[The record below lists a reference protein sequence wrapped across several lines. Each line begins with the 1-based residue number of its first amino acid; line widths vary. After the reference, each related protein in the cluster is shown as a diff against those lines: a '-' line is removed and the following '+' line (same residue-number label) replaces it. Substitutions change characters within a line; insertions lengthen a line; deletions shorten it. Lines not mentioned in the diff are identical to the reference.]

1 MFNSSDK
8 NLKFTVDLFE
18 NEVPH
23 FLDLEMS
30 LDKILILQKDG
41 NTGLYVNYTSFVPW
55 THCNAWIRSLV
66 THAFKIC
73 SSNEMSH
80 ELKLIQTFATSNDFP
95 KYVVDNIFPRTIQ
108 AHEDKSELNLT
119 AKQKELVVIYFFFP
133 YYEDK
138 GLKLLKSCIC
148 KIKENCKNNQPVVF
162 KILYV
167 CKMEFFCNTKDRT
180 PIVFCCV
187 RVHMSWLWCKL
198 CGKKR
203 ENVI

>member
-1 MFNSSDK
+1 MNSSDK

-30 LDKILILQKDG
+30 LDEILILRKDS
-41 NTGLYVNYTSFVPW
+41 NTGLYVNYTSFVHW

-80 ELKLIQTFATSNDFP
+80 ELKLIKNFATSNEFP
-95 KYVVDNIFPRTIQ
+95 KYIVDNIFRKTIQ
-108 AHEDKSELNLT
+108 AHEDKSEPNLT
-119 AKQKELVVIYFFFP
+119 AKQKELVVIYFRFP
-133 YYEDK
+133 YYDGK

-148 KIKENCKNNQPVVF
+148 KIKVNCKNDQPVVF

-187 RVHMSWLWCKL
+187 RVYMSWLWCKL
-198 CGKKR
+198 CGKKQ